1 MMNKKFTTCVRCR
14 QKAPITGASVLRRGM
29 TLVEMLVAM
38 TAALIMMALV
48 AQIMAMFGRG
58 LNGSRKQAE
67 MYDKLRAATERLKQ
81 DLDGLTVEFSPPVAP
96 ERGIGY
102 FEYVEGTGTDTK
114 VTEEQSVGLFGQKTK
129 PDIITPMVKK
139 KVEELRENKK
149 DAFDIGL

>member
-1 MMNKKFTTCVRCR
+1 MNKKFTTCVRGR
-14 QKAPITGASVLRRGM
+14 QKAPVRSASVVRRGM

-96 ERGIGY
+96 ERGLGY
-102 FEYVEGTGTDTK
+102 FEYIEGTGTDRWQT
-114 VTEEQSVGLFGQKTK
+114 TGTRQILNS
-129 PDIITPMVKK
+129 
-139 KVEELRENKK
+139 
-149 DAFDIGL
+149 AF